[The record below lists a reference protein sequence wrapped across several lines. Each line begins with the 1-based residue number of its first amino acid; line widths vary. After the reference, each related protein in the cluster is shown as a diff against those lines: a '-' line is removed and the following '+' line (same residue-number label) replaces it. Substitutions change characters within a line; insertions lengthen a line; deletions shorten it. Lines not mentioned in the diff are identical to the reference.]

1 MASTAHSHRQLH
13 QDFLYSPGAHRS
25 SKSAFV
31 YLGLPKMLLV
41 RLLVILA
48 VWKAA
53 LVAMHFMHLK
63 FEKKTLSIVA
73 IIPFVLCVF
82 LILMLLPDIFPR

>member
-1 MASTAHSHRQLH
+1 MSSASHSASNYIKIFYIL
-13 QDFLYSPGAHRS
+13 LVLTIVEVAI
-25 SKSAFV
+25 V
-31 YLGLPKMLLV
+31 YLGLPKILLAA
-41 RLLVILA
+41 LLVIFA

-63 FEKKTLSIVA
+63 FEKKTLALIA
-73 IIPFVLCVF
+73 LTPFVLCVF

>member
-1 MASTAHSHRQLH
+1 MTSEAHSTSNYIKIFWIL
-13 QDFLYSPGAHRS
+13 LVLTIVEVAI
-25 SKSAFV
+25 V
-31 YLGLPKMLLV
+31 YLGLPRMLLV
-41 RLLVILA
+41 ALLVIFA

-63 FEKKTLSIVA
+63 FERRTLAVVA

-82 LILMLLPDIFPR
+82 LILMLLPDIFPH

>member
-1 MASTAHSHRQLH
+1 VAI
-13 QDFLYSPGAHRS
+13 
-25 SKSAFV
+25 V
-31 YLGLPKMLLV
+31 YMGLPKFLLIG
-41 RLLVILA
+41 LLIILA

-63 FEKKTLSIVA
+63 FEKKFLSIVA

>member
-1 MASTAHSHRQLH
+1 MSSTTHSTANYLKI
-13 QDFLYSPGAHRS
+13 FYILLALTS
-25 SKSAFV
+25 SKSALV
-31 YLGLPKMLLV
+31 YLHLPKLLLV
-41 RLLVILA
+41 GLLIILA